1 MHRRKIDLYIYMFFD
16 FVMAMLAWTLFFKY
30 RKTVEGYDGWS
41 EVFYDSNFLVGVFAI
56 PMGWHILYTIFDD
69 YRDLYRLSRLS
80 VLTETFFVSL
90 GGVVILF
97 FTLLLDDVISTNDYY
112 FKSFCYLLTVHFLL
126 TLLSRMFLLTLASRR
141 LKSGKVTY
149 NTLIIGGNKS
159 ALDLYEEIHSL
170 KKGLG
175 NKFLGFIDTN
185 GNSKKELA
193 DTLPSLGKLSDLDRV
208 IKQKKIEEVIIALE
222 KSEHLKTKKILNSL
236 YSYDGEI
243 LVKVIPDMYD
253 ILLGSVRM
261 NHVFGAIL
269 LEVRQELM
277 PRWQRLL
284 KRAGDLLVSCILLI
298 LCLPLYLFA
307 AIRVRFSSNG
317 PIIYRQ
323 KRIGQNGKPFTIYK
337 FRSMYT
343 DAESAGPQ
351 LSSATDTRVTPW
363 GGTMRKYRIDELP
376 QFWNVIKGDMSL
388 VGPRPERQHF
398 IDIISEQAPHC
409 VHLLK
414 VKPGITSWGMVKYGY
429 ASNVEEMLQRL
440 RFDLLYIENM
450 SLGLDI
456 KILFYTLLVLLQG
469 KGK

>member
-1 MHRRKIDLYIYMFFD
+1 MIFD
-16 FVMAMLAWTLFFKY
+16 FVMAMIAWTLFFKY
-30 RKTVEGYDGWS
+30 RKSVEGYHEWA

-56 PMGWHILYTIFDD
+56 PMGWHLLYTIFDD

-80 VLTETFFVSL
+80 VFTKTFFVTL

-97 FTLLLDDVISTNDYY
+97 LTLLLDDIIPSPKYY
-112 FKSFCYLLTVHFLL
+112 LHSFIYLFTIHFVLTSI
-126 TLLSRMFLLTLASRR
+126 SRMFMLTLASRR
-141 LKSGKVTY
+141 LKAGKVTY
-149 NTLIIGGNKS
+149 NTVIIGGNKN
-159 ALDLYEEIHSL
+159 ALELYQEIQGL

-185 GNSKKELA
+185 GSSTRELE
-193 DTLPSLGKLSDLDRV
+193 TVLPVLGKLDDLDQV
-208 IKQKKIEEVIIALE
+208 ISTHKVEEVIIALE
-222 KSEHLKTKKILNSL
+222 KSDHLKTKKILNIL
-236 YSYDGEI
+236 YGYGERI

-284 KRAGDLLVSCILLI
+284 KRLIDVVASVILMI
-298 LCLPLYLFA
+298 LCFPLYLFA
-307 AIRVRFSSNG
+307 AVRVRLSSPG
-317 PIIYRQ
+317 SILYKQ
-323 KRIGQNGKPFTIYK
+323 ERIGQHGKPFKIYK
-337 FRSMYT
+337 FRSMRT
-343 DAESAGPQ
+343 DAESKGPQ
-351 LSSATDTRVTPW
+351 LSHERDSRVTSW
-363 GGTMRKYRIDELP
+363 GRVMRKYRIDEIP

-398 IDIISEQAPHC
+398 IDIISERAPHY

-429 ASNVEEMLQRL
+429 ACNVAEMLQRL
-440 RFDLLYIENM
+440 KFDLLYIENM
-450 SLGLDI
+450 SLGLDF
-456 KILFYTLLVLLQG
+456 KILFYTLLVLIQG

>member
-1 MHRRKIDLYIYMFFD
+1 MFFD
-16 FVMAMLAWTLFFKY
+16 FVMAMLAWTLFFKF
-30 RKTVEGYDGWS
+30 RKSVEGVESWTETIYDP
-41 EVFYDSNFLVGVFAI
+41 NFLVGVFAI
-56 PMGWHILYTIFDD
+56 PLGWHILYTIFDD

-80 VLTETFFVSL
+80 VFTRTFFISF

-97 FTLLLDDVISTNDYY
+97 FTLMLDDVISTPDYY
-112 FKSFCYLLTVHFLL
+112 LRSFCYLFVVHFLL
-126 TLLSRMFLLTLASRR
+126 TLISRMVLLTLASRR
-141 LKSGKVTY
+141 LKTGKVTY
-149 NTLIIGGNKS
+149 NTLIIGGNQS
-159 ALDLYEEIHSL
+159 ALDLYQEIESL

-193 DTLPSLGKLSDLDRV
+193 TALPVLGKLVDLETV
-208 IKQKKIEEVIIALE
+208 IQEHKIEEVIIALE
-222 KSEHLKTKKILNSL
+222 KTDQLKTKKILNTL
-236 YSYDGEI
+236 YTYDGDVLI
-243 LVKVIPDMYD
+243 KVIPDMYD
-253 ILLGSVRM
+253 ILLGTVRM

-284 KRAGDLLVSCILLI
+284 KRVIDLVVSIVLLI

-307 AIRVRFSSNG
+307 ALRVRLSSKG
-317 PIIYRQ
+317 SIIFRQ
-323 KRIGQNGKPFTIYK
+323 ERIGQNSKPFNIYK
-337 FRSMYT
+337 FRSMYL
-343 DAESAGPQ
+343 DAESGGPQ
-351 LSSATDTRVTPW
+351 LSHASDNRVTPW
-363 GGTMRKYRIDELP
+363 GRVMRKYRIDEIP

-388 VGPRPERQHF
+388 VGPRPERQHY
-398 IDIISEQAPHC
+398 IDIISNQAPHY

>member
-1 MHRRKIDLYIYMFFD
+1 M
-16 FVMAMLAWTLFFKY
+16 
-30 RKTVEGYDGWS
+30 
-41 EVFYDSNFLVGVFAI
+41 
-56 PMGWHILYTIFDD
+56 
-69 YRDLYRLSRLS
+69 
-80 VLTETFFVSL
+80 
-90 GGVVILF
+90 
-97 FTLLLDDVISTNDYY
+97 
-112 FKSFCYLLTVHFLL
+112 L
-126 TLLSRMFLLTLASRR
+126 TLLFRMFLLTLASRR
-141 LKSGKVTY
+141 LKSGNVTY
-149 NTLIIGGNKS
+149 NTLIIGGNKN
-159 ALDLYEEIHSL
+159 AKDLYQEIHSL

-193 DTLPSLGKLSDLDRV
+193 DFLPALGKLHDLDQV
-208 IKQKKIEEVIIALE
+208 IKEQKIEEVIIALE
-222 KSEHLKTKKILNSL
+222 KSEHLKTKKILNTL
-236 YSYDGEI
+236 YSYDGEVLI
-243 LVKVIPDMYD
+243 KVIPDMYD

-284 KRAGDLLVSCILLI
+284 KRTIDLSASILLMI

-307 AIRVRFSSNG
+307 AIRVKFSSIG

-323 KRIGQNGKPFTIYK
+323 TRIGQHGKPFTIYK

-343 DAESAGPQ
+343 DAESEGPQ

-398 IDIISEQAPHC
+398 IDILSVQAPHC

-429 ASNVEEMLQRL
+429 ASNVDEMLQRL

>member
-16 FVMAMLAWTLFFKY
+16 FVMAMLAWTLFFRY
-30 RKTVEGYDGWS
+30 RKTVEGYDAWID
-41 EVFYDSNFLVGVFAI
+41 VFYDFNFIVGVFAI
-56 PMGWHILYTIFDD
+56 PMGWHILYTIFDH
-69 YRDLYRLSRLS
+69 YRDLYRLSRWS

-112 FKSFCYLLTVHFLL
+112 FKSFCYLFTVHFSL
-126 TLLSRMFLLTLASRR
+126 TTVSRMFLLTLASRR

-149 NTLIIGGNKS
+149 NTLIIGGNQN
-159 ALDLYEEIHSL
+159 ALELYEEIHSL

-193 DTLPSLGKLSDLDRV
+193 NSLPVLGKLPDLDHV
-208 IKQKKIEEVIIALE
+208 IKEQKIEEVIIALE

-236 YSYDGEI
+236 YSYDGELLI
-243 LVKVIPDMYD
+243 KVIPDMYD

-284 KRAGDLLVSCILLI
+284 KRIGDLLVSSILLI

-307 AIRVRFSSNG
+307 AIRVRFSSLG
-317 PIIYRQ
+317 PIIYKQ
-323 KRIGQNGKPFTIYK
+323 KRIGQYGKPFTIYK
-337 FRSMYT
+337 FRSMYI
-343 DAESAGPQ
+343 DAEVTGPQ
-351 LSSATDTRVTPW
+351 LSSSTDTRVTAW

-409 VHLLK
+409 IHLLK

-429 ASNVEEMLQRL
+429 ASSVEEMLQRL